1 VNAQWHARHPMPR
14 TATPEHKLAWH
25 LGHQRHCG
33 CRPIPARLASLTG
46 SGPSPGS
53 LRGRNALRR
62 LLSGGDRRSI
72 ARSKHVLALVRAT
85 PERVS
90 ELASLAGD
98 SDWLVSMRAIDL
110 LEKVAHEHADR
121 VQPYKKLFIGRLA
134 DSDQWEIRL
143 QIVRALPLLR
153 WTPRERTRVSRGV
166 GHLHHL
172 TRRRAAPER
181 DGSIADRGHAL
192 VDPGI
197 WSPGLVA
204 AATRHRASQRPKGQ
218 ADQRRLL
225 SSEMNRRRGNR
236 SQIVLSAPVETS
248 TPNAAL

>member
-1 VNAQWHARHPMPR
+1 MAREGAGDVVNAQWHARHPMPR
-14 TATPEHKLAWH
+14 TATPEQALAWH
-25 LGHQRHCG
+25 LEHQRHCA

-46 SGPSPGS
+46 SGPSMGS

-90 ELASLAGD
+90 ELASLAED

-110 LEKVAHEHADR
+110 LEKVAHEHADW

-153 WTPRERTRVSRGV
+153 WTPRERTRVIQILRRNVEHPQTFVRAWALDSLATFAEHAPGV
-166 GHLHHL
+166 GPIVKRGLRGFEQSGSKAL
-172 TRRRAAPER
+172 QTRAKHIRER
-181 DGSIADRGHAL
+181 L
-192 VDPGI
+192 QV
-197 WSPGLVA
+197 
-204 AATRHRASQRPKGQ
+204 
-218 ADQRRLL
+218 
-225 SSEMNRRRGNR
+225 
-236 SQIVLSAPVETS
+236 
-248 TPNAAL
+248 